1 MPLARVGHAGAIH
14 THLYCP
20 YLVEIQRGE
29 GKNSAGQMEYS
40 SIPGYHPVYREMDN
54 RSVGQLLDSGNNV

>member
-1 MPLARVGHAGAIH
+1 MPLARVADAGTIH

-40 SIPGYHPVYREMDN
+40 SIP
-54 RSVGQLLDSGNNV
+54 